1 MAKLYTERFFK
12 EKLEPKTETVS
23 FLLNYSKSVKALK
36 TKKESLMF
44 HLN

>member
-12 EKLEPKTETVS
+12 EKLEPKNETIS
-23 FLLNYSKSVKALK
+23 FLLIYSKSVKVVK
-36 TKKESLMF
+36 VKKESLMF

>member
-12 EKLEPKTETVS
+12 EKLDPKSETIS
-23 FLLNYSKSVKALK
+23 FLLNYSKSIEVVK
-36 TKKESLMF
+36 TKKKSLMF

>member
-12 EKLEPKTETVS
+12 EKLDPKADTVA
-23 FLLNYSKSVKALK
+23 FLLNYSKSIKAIK
-36 TKKESLMF
+36 TEKESLMF

>member
-12 EKLEPKTETVS
+12 EKLDPRTETIS
-23 FLLNYSKSVKALK
+23 FLLNYSKSIKAVK
-36 TKKESLMF
+36 TEEESLMF

>member
-12 EKLEPKTETVS
+12 EKLEPRTETIS
-23 FLLNYSKSVKALK
+23 FLLNYSKSIKAVK
-36 TKKESLMF
+36 TEEESLMF

>member
-12 EKLEPKTETVS
+12 EKLEPKNETIS
-23 FLLNYSKSVKALK
+23 FLLNYSKSIEVVKV
-36 TKKESLMF
+36 KKESLMF

>member
-12 EKLEPKTETVS
+12 EKLDPKSETIS
-23 FLLNYSKSVKALK
+23 FLLNYSKSIQAVK
-36 TKKESLMF
+36 TEEESLMF